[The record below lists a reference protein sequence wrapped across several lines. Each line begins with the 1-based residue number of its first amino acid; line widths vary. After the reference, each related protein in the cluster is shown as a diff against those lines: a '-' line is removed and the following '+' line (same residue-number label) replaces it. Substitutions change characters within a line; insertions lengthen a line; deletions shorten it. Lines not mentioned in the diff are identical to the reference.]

1 MTYVI
6 KRDGSKVKWD
16 SNKIVNAIR
25 KAFESCKEEDKFNEN
40 EFKEFANTFTTDN
53 INTESI
59 QDAVEYYLM
68 GNYPNIAKSY
78 ILYREKHKEARTR
91 IKRLQYME
99 EYKNNRSDYMPFQ

>member
-16 SNKIVNAIR
+16 SNKIVNAVR
-25 KAFESCKEEDKFNEN
+25 KAFEACKEEDKFNEN
-40 EFKEFANTFTTDN
+40 EFRDFADNFTTDN

-68 GNYPNIAKSY
+68 GNYPNIAKA
-78 ILYREKHKEARTR
+78 ILYVEKKEL
-91 IKRLQYME
+91 K
-99 EYKNNRSDYMPFQ
+99 